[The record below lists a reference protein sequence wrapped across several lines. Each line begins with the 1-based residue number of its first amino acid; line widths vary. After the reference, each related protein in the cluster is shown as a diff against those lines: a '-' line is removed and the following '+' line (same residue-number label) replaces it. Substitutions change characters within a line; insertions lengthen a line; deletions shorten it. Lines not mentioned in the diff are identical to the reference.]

1 MDDLK
6 HPVSK
11 ANVEH
16 LNRLSKRARD
26 FDDLLEKH
34 LGRWEEITKSAGGD
48 FTASAGHATY
58 GNGVLLGKKFSIF
71 SELMASNG
79 EVHALIT
86 ITTEDRLTGK
96 SVVVDSYRLNSY
108 RIVLGA
114 VSATE
119 ITAGPDRVSEE
130 NEYFVICDVLYS
142 LACGDYR
149 K

>member
-6 HPVSK
+6 HPASNAK
-11 ANVEH
+11 VEH
-16 LNRLSKRARD
+16 LNRLSTRAEE
-26 FDDLLEKH
+26 FDSLLGEH
-34 LGRWEEITKSAGGD
+34 LDRWEEITKSAGGD
-48 FTASAGHATY
+48 FTASAGHATC

-71 SELMASNG
+71 SELIASNG

-114 VSATE
+114 VSATQ
-119 ITAGPDRVSEE
+119 ITANPDYTSDE
-130 NEYFVICDVLYS
+130 NEYCVICDVLYS